1 MVRNIQKEQETLI
14 KKAQQQPGVGELM
27 IVYGHYDDLVRQSN
41 RYLMEFLP
49 KSTISTSNKS
59 SS

>member
-1 MVRNIQKEQETLI
+1 MVRNIRKEQEALI
-14 KKAQQQPGVGELM
+14 KQAQQQPGIGELM

-59 SS
+59 SC